1 MLKPNKLA
9 NNNFLSSLDLSTDEV
24 LHILDLANNF
34 KNKKLNID
42 LGNKVLG
49 LIFDKSSTRTRV
61 SFQVAMTRL
70 GGTTIDL
77 NPTTSQIGRGEPIKD
92 TARVL
97 SRYCDVIAIRTFDHS
112 DLEEYAKWST
122 KPVINALTD
131 LEHPCQALADFMTI
145 KEEFLDFKDVVLTFI
160 GDGNNVAN
168 SLILCGAL
176 LGVEVRIACPKGY
189 EPNSLLIDKAYEI
202 YKNKN
207 LLKITNDPNTAV
219 LGANVL
225 YTDVWSSMGEE
236 NQKEEKDKYL
246 PSFFISQIL
255 DVVTLEKLKF
265 SKADIAKTKLL
276 RKWHLFLKNKNIAQL
291 DEFDRFKLHQELEMF
306 LPSFIFYLPQNSQ
319 LDWLHKWR
327 DNDDKL
333 FHPSNLVNGDL
344 IKKNLEI
351 KDGPILGELL
361 QYLSQELAYKRL
373 NNFDEAIYKAKQ
385 WIEQNAPKCD

>member
-9 NNNFLSSLDLSTDEV
+9 NNNFLSSLDLSTDEI
-24 LHILDLANNF
+24 LHILDLSNNF

-42 LGNKVLG
+42 LDNKVLG

-61 SFQVAMTRL
+61 SFQVAISRL

-131 LEHPCQALADFMTI
+131 LEHPCQALADFLTI
-145 KEEFLDFKDVVLTFI
+145 KEEFLDFKDIVLTFI

-176 LGVEVRIACPKGY
+176 LGLEVRIACPKGY
-189 EPNSLLIDKAYEI
+189 EPNPLVIKKAYEI
-202 YKNKN
+202 YKNKD
-207 LLKITNDPNTAV
+207 LLKISNEPHMAV

-236 NQKEEKDKYL
+236 KQKEKKDKIFNGFTIDNDL
-246 PSFFISQIL
+246 
-255 DVVTLEKLKF
+255 VR
-265 SKADIAKTKLL
+265 KADK
-276 RKWHLFLKNKNIAQL
+276 
-291 DEFDRFKLHQELEMF
+291 
-306 LPSFIFYLPQNSQ
+306 
-319 LDWLHKWR
+319 
-327 DNDDKL
+327 
-333 FHPSNLVNGDL
+333 
-344 IKKNLEI
+344 
-351 KDGPILGELL
+351 
-361 QYLSQELAYKRL
+361 
-373 NNFDEAIYKAKQ
+373 EAIILHCLPAYRSKEITDEV
-385 WIEQNAPKCD
+385 IESKKSRIFEQAENRMHAQQALLSCLLC

>member
-9 NNNFLSSLDLSTDEV
+9 NNNFLSSFDLKTDEV

-42 LGNKVLG
+42 IGNKVLG

-61 SFQVAMTRL
+61 SFQVAMSRL

-97 SRYCDVIAIRTFDHS
+97 SRYCDVIAIRTFDHL

-131 LEHPCQALADFMTI
+131 LEHPCQALADFLTI
-145 KEEFLDFKDVVLTFI
+145 KEEFLDFNEVVLTFI

-176 LGVEVRIACPKGY
+176 LGVEVRIACPRGY
-189 EPNSLLIDKAYEI
+189 EPNPMIIKKAEEI
-202 YKNKN
+202 NKNK
-207 LLKITNDPNTAV
+207 IVISHDPQAAV
-219 LGANVL
+219 VGANVI

-236 NQKEEKDKYL
+236 KQKNDKDKN
-246 PSFFISQIL
+246 FNGFT
-255 DVVTLEKLKF
+255 V
-265 SKADIAKTKLL
+265 
-276 RKWHLFLKNKNIAQL
+276 
-291 DEFDRFKLHQELEMF
+291 
-306 LPSFIFYLPQNSQ
+306 
-319 LDWLHKWR
+319 
-327 DNDDKL
+327 DKK
-333 FHPSNLVNGDL
+333 LVNKANENSIILHCLPAYRGKEITDEVMESGKSRIFNQAENRLHVQQALLAAL
-344 IKKNLEI
+344 IKN
-351 KDGPILGELL
+351 
-361 QYLSQELAYKRL
+361 
-373 NNFDEAIYKAKQ
+373 
-385 WIEQNAPKCD
+385 